1 MNKIFEVQT
10 WHYYNDDASEIGE
23 EWGFDTEAE
32 AYTKYCQIKVKK
44 GGKILMVYESTEPD
58 ADGKVILEEWD

>member
-10 WHYYNDDASEIGE
+10 WHYYNDDASEIGQ

-32 AYTKYCQIKVKK
+32 AYKKYCQIKVKK
-44 GGKILMVYESTEPD
+44 GGKILMV
-58 ADGKVILEEWD
+58 